1 MRSADVLRAARPKQW
16 IKNLLVFA
24 APGALG
30 VLDEGDVFLRTF
42 VVFVGYCL
50 TASGLY
56 FWNDL
61 RDREAD
67 RLHPR
72 KRDRPI
78 AAGLI
83 PVPTAAV
90 LSACLVV
97 SGIGTAVAVRPQ
109 AALVVAVYAL
119 LTIGYS
125 SGLKR
130 IPLLELVIVASGF
143 VLRAVA
149 GAAATDTEMSQ
160 WFLLCTMFGSLFVVA
175 GKRYAEVLE
184 FGSDAAA
191 MRSSHEFYGRS
202 FLQLLLVVA
211 STVTLVAY
219 VLWAFEGARSSSLDF
234 PLYELSIA
242 PMLLAVLRYLQLLE
256 SGRGG
261 SPEDVFIGDRAIEV
275 YASAWLAVYVLAV
288 YSR

>member
-1 MRSADVLRAARPKQW
+1 MRTIDVVRAARPKQW
-16 IKNLLVFA
+16 VKNLLVFA

-30 VLDEGDVFLRTF
+30 ILDQSEILARTSL
-42 VVFVGYCL
+42 VFVGYCL

-61 RDREAD
+61 RDRDAD

-78 AAGLI
+78 AAGAI
-83 PVPTAAV
+83 PAPVAATGAVVLVTCGLLVATAAR
-90 LSACLVV
+90 AE
-97 SGIGTAVAVRPQ
+97 
-109 AALVVAVYAL
+109 AALVIGLYAL
-119 LTIGYS
+119 LTIAYS

-130 IPLLELVIVASGF
+130 VPLLELVIVASGF

-149 GAAATDTEMSQ
+149 GAVATDTEMSQ

-175 GKRYAEVLE
+175 GKRYAESLE
-184 FGSDAAA
+184 FGDGAAT
-191 MRSSHEFYGRS
+191 MRSSHEFYTRS

-211 STVTLVAY
+211 CTVTLVAY
-219 VLWAFEGARSSSLDF
+219 VLWAFEGARNSSLDA

-256 SGRGG
+256 IGRGG
-261 SPEDVFIGDRAIEV
+261 SPEDVFIGDRAIEI
-275 YASAWLAVYVLAV
+275 YSCAWLVLYGAAVYG
-288 YSR
+288 R

>member
-1 MRSADVLRAARPKQW
+1 MIVRDLIRAARPKQW

-30 VLDEGDVFLRTF
+30 ILDRNDVLTRTTT
-42 VVFVGYCL
+42 VFVGYCL

-67 RLHPR
+67 GAHPR
-72 KRDRPI
+72 KRHRPI
-78 AAGLI
+78 A
-83 PVPTAAV
+83 
-90 LSACLVV
+90 
-97 SGIGTAVAVRPQ
+97 SGAIKPPVAVV
-109 AALVVAVYAL
+109 AASV
-119 LTIGYS
+119 LTIGGLALAASASPDAAVVMAIYS
-125 SGLKR
+125 LATLGYSVGLKR
-130 IPLLELVIVASGF
+130 VPLLELLIVASGF

-149 GAAATDTEMSQ
+149 GAVATDTEMSQ
-160 WFLLCTMFGSLFVVA
+160 WFLLCIMFGSLFVVA
-175 GKRYAEVLE
+175 GKRYSETIE
-184 FGSDAAA
+184 FGEGAASV
-191 MRSSHEFYGRS
+191 RSTNEAYGRT

-211 STVTLVAY
+211 CTVTLVAY
-219 VLWAFEGARSSSLDF
+219 VLWAFEGARDSALDL

-261 SPEDVFIGDRAIEV
+261 SPEDIFIGDRSIEI
-275 YASAWLAVYVLAV
+275 YSLAWLAVYAAAV